1 MKKLITHLTLALAAT
16 LLMVPRAQAQTEVPA
31 SQGLLAP
38 AGATL
43 RSVSELRGGELKPL
57 KNSVYVATDIT
68 GKKYDIDAILKSGK
82 AIMIDFSAVWC
93 GPCWSL
99 HKSGVLEKLYAKF
112 GPEGTKQIEV
122 FWVGADPQS
131 TVDKINGKGGGTK
144 GDWTKVDGKPVPY
157 PIFSDAQMID
167 KLGIPV
173 GGFPTLVLVG
183 PGNKWVECRGE
194 VQTDDVNFT
203 KFAKLLTLFMTDADK
218 PGAVSISG
226 PTDLYAG
233 ETHSFKLAYST
244 VAPVTKVEWTAPE
257 GITLQKVSDTEYKVS
272 VQTKGSYEL
281 TAAVTNKNGT
291 TKGTLTLTVSDPIST
306 FPFVAKMDTKD
317 KLDKG
322 WRSLDHDGDGFGFD
336 SFTGKGLVERL
347 GLYLKDNAKIGAE
360 YSEDALV
367 SWGNFLP
374 TKFENGGRYN
384 GTRISPNNEL
394 LSAPLVIPADAAKP
408 TFSCYI
414 MSYFTDDKEDQLKVM
429 VSELG
434 GQPVQVLA
442 PQSGGADWKLIQAD
456 LSAYKGKTIL
466 LSLIPVVNGGS
477 GILVDQLRVTM
488 DGTTDVTTPT
498 LSLQTV
504 LYPNPAT
511 DFITVRTAVG
521 STIELFTIEGSIVYS
536 SETVSETTTVTVAQ
550 LPAGRYIARITA
562 ADGETVLRPVIIR

>member
-1 MKKLITHLTLALAAT
+1 
-16 LLMVPRAQAQTEVPA
+16 MVPRAQAQTEVPA
-31 SQGLLAP
+31 SQSLLAP

-43 RSVSELRGGELKPL
+43 RSASELRNGELKPL

-68 GKKYDIDAILKSGK
+68 GKEYDIDAILKSGK

-93 GPCWSL
+93 GPCWAL
-99 HKSGVLEKLYAKF
+99 HKSGKLEKLYEKF
-112 GPEGTKQIEV
+112 GPEGTNQIEV
-122 FWVGADPQS
+122 FWVGAEELS
-131 TVDKINGKGGGTK
+131 TVDRINGKGGNTQ

-157 PIFSDAQMID
+157 PLFSDAQMSS

-173 GGFPTLVLVG
+173 SGFPTLVLVG
-183 PGNKWVECRGE
+183 PGNKWVECRQE
-194 VQTDDVNFT
+194 VSTSDVDFT
-203 KFAKLLTLFMTDADK
+203 EFAKLLTLFMTKEDK

-226 PTDLYAG
+226 LADLYAG
-233 ETHSFKLAYST
+233 ETHTFKLAYST

-281 TAAVTNKNGT
+281 SAAVTNKNGT
-291 TKGTLTLTVSDPIST
+291 TKASLTLTVSDPIST

-336 SFTGKGLVERL
+336 SYMGKGLFDRL
-347 GLYLKDNAKIGAE
+347 GISYNDPNARAGAE
-360 YSEDALV
+360 RSMDALV
-367 SWGNFLP
+367 SWGTFLP
-374 TKFENGGRYN
+374 TKFEGNGSFN
-384 GTRISPNNEL
+384 GTRISPDNEL
-394 LSAPLVIPADAAKP
+394 LSAPLAIPADATKP

-414 MSYFTDDKEDQLKVM
+414 QTFFKDDNTDQLKVM

-434 GQPVQVLA
+434 GQPTQLLA
-442 PQSGGADWKLIQAD
+442 PQSAGDDWTLIQAD
-456 LSAYKGKTIL
+456 LSAYKGKTVL
-466 LSLIPVVNGGS
+466 LSLLPVVNGAS

-488 DGTTDVTTPT
+488 DGSTDVTTPT
-498 LSLQTV
+498 LSLQTT

-521 STIELFTIEGSIVYS
+521 STIDLFTIEGSIVYS
-536 SETVSETTTVTVAQ
+536 SETVSETTTVAVAQ